1 VRDLATPTPTPF
13 PGGYSQQAPAHPSSL
28 KKDAPSNSSA
38 SCVSSSSGGSD
49 APIPDSKPQHP
60 QHPQQQQQPLIL
72 APPAIQGKEN
82 RRATTEAAQAAARS
96 AEKKTPTKSKK
107 QRELEALAFSAAGS
121 AWKIGDDA
129 GPAVSGVPAVPLL
142 APAHVS

>member
-1 VRDLATPTPTPF
+1 MQAIAVFVSAASGHRFLAEF
-13 PGGYSQQAPAHPSSL
+13 LDVGGLEMVLGMLSDTKLSETDRMRSL
-28 KKDAPSNSSA
+28 QVLASISNS
-38 SCVSSSSGGSD
+38 GYTFR
-49 APIPDSKPQHP
+49 Q
-60 QHPQQQQQPLIL
+60 LIL
-72 APPAIQGKEN
+72 DE
-82 RRATTEAAQAAARS
+82 RHHVLDSVCSYMESATTEAAQAAARS